1 MKKNKL
7 FFILFLLI
15 FSLGA
20 CTQGFNEKEEPLDT
34 EENAGQIQPNNK
46 KTQTDKQ
53 QKKDSSLIKTAS
65 NNNDP
70 NDPKKEDAKEG
81 QKSVLTPQQQLLQS
95 IPKGVKIEFAPLD
108 YNIIKDDTTI
118 RIPSGRFEIEYL
130 TKSLNDSLIAQEM
143 FDYGGSN
150 AKSFLISHNYQ
161 TNILMKK
168 NGQLV
173 GAKTV
178 DKALF
183 RGKLDRE
190 FLEKS
195 IIKHPEFVAFDQ
207 EKNEAIFKFI
217 IGVPNTDWLVF
228 AAINLNDSGKL
239 RIIEILMP
247 EL

>member
-1 MKKNKL
+1 MKENTL
-7 FFILFLLI
+7 FFILFLLL

-20 CTQGFNEKEEPLDT
+20 CTEDSEKEEILDT
-34 EENAGQIQPNNK
+34 KEGTSQ
-46 KTQTDKQ
+46 TQQDSKETSTYKH
-53 QKKDSSLIKTAS
+53 QKKDSSLIKITS
-65 NNNDP
+65 NDK
-70 NDPKKEDAKEG
+70 DAKKEQAEENK
-81 QKSVLTPQQQLLQS
+81 KLVLSPQQQLLQS
-95 IPKGVKIEFAPLD
+95 IPKDMKIEFAPLD
-108 YNIIKDDTTI
+108 YSIIKDDTTI
-118 RIPSGRFEIEYL
+118 QIPTGRFEIEYL

-143 FDYGGSN
+143 FDYGSSN

-161 TNILMKK
+161 TSILMKK

-183 RGKLDRE
+183 KGKLDRE

-195 IIKHPEFVAFDQ
+195 IIKHPEFVEFDQ
-207 EKNEAIFKFI
+207 ERNEAIFKFI

>member
-1 MKKNKL
+1 MKKNIP
-7 FFILFLLI
+7 FIIIFLLM
-15 FSLGA
+15 FSLSA
-20 CTQGFNEKEEPLDT
+20 CTQDTTEQEEPIST
-34 EENAGQIQPNNK
+34 EEDSTQKLQTQQGQAGQK
-46 KTQTDKQ
+46 S
-53 QKKDSSLIKTAS
+53 QKKDSSLIKTTS
-65 NNNDP
+65 NGDDNNEEKV
-70 NDPKKEDAKEG
+70 KKEKEI
-81 QKSVLTPQQQLLQS
+81 VLSPQQKLLQS
-95 IPKGVKIEFAPLD
+95 IPKGIKVEFAPPD
-108 YNIIKDDTTI
+108 FNILKDDTTI
-118 RIPSGRFEIEYL
+118 QIPTGRFEIEYL

-143 FDYGGSN
+143 FDYGSSN

-161 TNILMKK
+161 TNIFMKK

-183 RGKLDRE
+183 KGKLDKE

-195 IIKHPEFVAFDQ
+195 IIKHPEFVEFDQ

>member
-1 MKKNKL
+1 MKNYAL
-7 FFILFLLI
+7 FFILFSLF

-20 CTQGFNEKEEPLDT
+20 CTKDTTEKDEPIKSEEGTTQNPQT
-34 EENAGQIQPNNK
+34 EKNTSNQ
-46 KTQTDKQ
+46 KT
-53 QKKDSSLIKTAS
+53 QKKDSSLIKTTS
-65 NNNDP
+65 NGKEAT
-70 NDPKKEDAKEG
+70 KKEEKEAK
-81 QKSVLTPQQQLLQS
+81 KTVLSPQQQLLQS
-95 IPKGVKIEFAPLD
+95 IPKNIKVEFAPLD
-108 YNIIKDDTTI
+108 YNIIKNDTTI
-118 RIPSGRFEIEYL
+118 EISTGRFEIEYL

-143 FDYGGSN
+143 FDYGSSN

-161 TNILMKK
+161 TNILMRK

-178 DKALF
+178 EKALF
-183 RGKLDRE
+183 EDKLDKE
-190 FLEKS
+190 FLQKS
-195 IIKHPEFVAFDQ
+195 IIKHPEFVEFDR